1 MAHDLEHLRQVCSA
15 LGEATRWQI
24 LGRIAGAELSASTLA
39 ATVPVSRQAIAKH
52 LAALDAAGLVSSR
65 RVGRELRYSARA
77 DVLSEASRHLG
88 EIAEAWAHR
97 TPDAAEELRTSN
109 ESQTP
114 RR

>member
-24 LGRIAGAELSASTLA
+24 LGRIAGAELSASALA
-39 ATVPVSRQAIAKH
+39 ESLPVSRQAIAKH
-52 LAALDAAGLVSSR
+52 LAALGAAGLVSSK

-88 EIAEAWAHR
+88 EIADAWTQR
-97 TPDAAEELRTSN
+97 TTDS
-109 ESQTP
+109 
-114 RR
+114 